1 MGRNNNPTRGS
12 TIRHVVRTIA
22 AASAAAATLVAGM
35 LVAGTANAA
44 SMRDPFERTIQ
55 NSNPGL
61 WTNLGTITFSNGN
74 KYENMEQSLGVVDRV
89 NGRNTYCIQADVLYT
104 DTPEGPWS
112 EWTDENSRPDAQRLA
127 WLTDKYNGN
136 KDDLTQAAIAGLIH
150 RELDPIGPEYLQ
162 NVQRLGW
169 KDGTSWATYEAKMNE
184 LWNEAVANTPE
195 NLDMTYKYTTGER
208 KGSVTPSI
216 TNGNGAEIAGIQYT
230 VTLNGPAVF
239 DQTKTSTISGTTTN
253 EAIHLPWTATGNG
266 KVTSTVQHKIPKA
279 IRLDSPNQNLM
290 GPTDPQTVSKNIQFD
305 VLNNFKPTIES
316 NQTDHRIEYGHAPE
330 DDLTWHV
337 DPTGGDWIE
346 GATIKS
352 TGTLY
357 YFAKKPVEGRTT
369 VKDGVK
375 AATATVTGDKDG
387 ATNHV
392 DATSI
397 TMDPDF
403 VKAHKGATPSNLPDT
418 GWYTWVWQITPDM
431 QDANMKQYLS
441 TDYDWSDN
449 VLEAESTQ
457 HMRNMQ
463 PTIKSSVSDAY
474 KNDQST
480 VTGADGTERPSVQ
493 IGSAQASDKTD
504 VVYLEKGSVI
514 RDKVT
519 LNVTDVNGDGKVD
532 TQDWLHTKDGQGEGK
547 ETEDNQIT
555 LTVNGT
561 IYGGM
566 TREQA
571 EQAQKDTAAG
581 KTVELPK
588 QAVKLATATFTT
600 NKAGDY
606 LISSSDEDKPV
617 AQWKA
622 EDGVDLTNLPSG
634 YATFVFDIANKDQDT
649 ESQTGIKPSKDYP
662 FAKDVHEAPFTAD
675 ETVMIRLTPKLD
687 STVSSKEVKA
697 GETTIDKLV
706 VAKTNEKDVWP
717 TYPETNVTEGETAK
731 STPLSLDFH
740 GVLYKVSDDPSSA
753 IEETDTVPENAVKVH
768 EADIK
773 DVTKFGTYTT
783 DSFTLTDTGTYA
795 WHWVMTPSLTGD
807 QNHNPLAALAWRQL
821 THGRV
826 QHAFGLASEI
836 VRVQGKKP
844 DVPKCEVSTKSQGE
858 VAFENDKADLH
869 DELLL
874 KNCEQAAKAEFE
886 LWKQA
891 NGDQSGDVLITVTGK
906 VDAVDGAHSPTVT
919 VHETGTYYWREKV
932 YDKSGKLISYGD
944 ARKSNETVLV
954 KEKGLASTGV
964 GTPMLLWAGVLA
976 GAGIALALAGSRKR
990 IRL

>member
-22 AASAAAATLVAGM
+22 AASATVATLAAGM
-35 LVAGTANAA
+35 LVAGTADAA
-44 SMRDPFERTIQ
+44 DMRDPFERSIQ
-55 NSNPGL
+55 NGNPGL
-61 WTNLGTITFSNGN
+61 WANMGTITFSNGH
-74 KYENMEQSLGVVDRV
+74 KYEDMEQSLGVVDKV
-89 NGRNTYCIQADVLYT
+89 NGKNVYCIQADTLYT
-104 DTPEGPWS
+104 GTAGTWG
-112 EWTDENSRPDAQRLA
+112 EWTDAKTKPDAQRLA

-136 KDDLTQAAIAGLIH
+136 TDDLTQAAIAGLIH
-150 RELDPIGPEYLQ
+150 QKLDPMGKEYLKGIE
-162 NVQRLGW
+162 RLGW
-169 KDGTSWATYEAKMNE
+169 KDGTSWDTYTKKMNE
-184 LWNEAVANTPE
+184 LWNEAVANTPS
-195 NLDMTYKYTTGER
+195 NLDMRYQYTIGQR
-208 KGSVTPSI
+208 KGTIDVGI
-216 TNGNGAEIAGIQYT
+216 QNGNGGFLSGITYT
-230 VTLNGPAVF
+230 ATLKGPAVF
-239 DQTKTSTISGTTTN
+239 DQTGKNTISGTTTN
-253 EAIHLPWTATGNG
+253 SAQHVAWTATGNG
-266 KVTSTVQHKIPKA
+266 KVMPVFNYKVPKA
-279 IRLDSPNQNLM
+279 AKLSSPNQNLM
-290 GPTDPQTVSKNIQFD
+290 AATDPETVSKNIQFE

-337 DPTGGDWIE
+337 DPSGGDWIE

-357 YFAKKPVEGRTT
+357 YFAKKPVEGQTT

-392 DATSI
+392 DAASI

-403 VKAHKGATPSNLPDT
+403 VKTHPGATPSSLPDT

-449 VLEAESTQ
+449 VLEAETTL
-457 HMRNMQ
+457 HVRNMQ
-463 PTIKSSVSDAY
+463 PTITSSVSAAY
-474 KNDQST
+474 KTDQSK
-480 VTGADGTERPSVQ
+480 VTGADGIERPAVQ
-493 IGSAQASDKTD
+493 IGSAAASDRTD
-504 VVYLEKGSVI
+504 VVYLEKGGVI

-519 LNVTDVNGDGKVD
+519 LGVSDVNGDGKTD
-532 TQDWLHTKDGQGEGK
+532 TADWLHTKDGQGEGR
-547 ETEDNQIT
+547 ETEANQIT
-555 LTVNGT
+555 IRVNGT
-561 IYGGM
+561 LYGGM

-571 EQAQKDTAAG
+571 EQAQKDAASG
-581 KTVELPK
+581 KTVELPR
-588 QAVKLATATFTT
+588 QAVKLATTTFTT

-606 LISSSDEDKPV
+606 LLSSRKGEKPAGV
-617 AQWKA
+617 WKA
-622 EDGVDLTNLPSG
+622 ENGIDLTNPPSG
-634 YATFVFDIANKDQDT
+634 YATFVYDIANRDQDT
-649 ESQTGIKPSKDYP
+649 KNQTGIEPSRDYP

-675 ETVMIRLTPKLD
+675 ETVMFRLTPKLD

-697 GETTIDKLV
+697 GETTVDKLV

-717 TYPETNVTEGETAK
+717 TYPETNVTEGETPK

-740 GVLYKVSDDPSSA
+740 GVLYKVSDDPSAA
-753 IEETDTVPENAVKVH
+753 IEETDTVPENAVKIH
-768 EADIK
+768 ETDIK

-783 DSFTLTDTGTYA
+783 DSFTLTESGTYA

-821 THGRV
+821 THGKV

-836 VRVQGKKP
+836 VRVRKP
-844 DVPKCEVSTKSQGE
+844 ETPKCEVSTRSQGE
-858 VAFENDKADLH
+858 VTMENGRADLH

-906 VDAVDGAHSPTVT
+906 VDAKDGAHSPTVT

-932 YDKSGKLISYGD
+932 YDQTGKLISYGD
-944 ARKSNETVLV
+944 ARKPNETVLV

>member
-22 AASAAAATLVAGM
+22 AASATVATLAAGM
-35 LVAGTANAA
+35 LVAGTADAA
-44 SMRDPFERTIQ
+44 DMRDPFERSIQ
-55 NSNPGL
+55 NGNPGL
-61 WTNLGTITFSNGN
+61 WANMGTITFSNGH
-74 KYENMEQSLGVVDRV
+74 KYEDMEQSLGVVDKV
-89 NGRNTYCIQADVLYT
+89 NGKNVYCIQADTLYT
-104 DTPEGPWS
+104 GTAGTWG
-112 EWTDENSRPDAQRLA
+112 EWTDAKTKPDAQRLA

-136 KDDLTQAAIAGLIH
+136 TDDLTQAAIAGLIH
-150 RELDPIGPEYLQ
+150 QKLDPMGEEYLKGIE
-162 NVQRLGW
+162 RLGW
-169 KDGTSWATYEAKMNE
+169 KDGTSWDTYTKKMNE
-184 LWNEAVANTPE
+184 LWNEAVANTPS
-195 NLDMTYKYTTGER
+195 NLDMRYQYTIGQR
-208 KGSVTPSI
+208 KGTIDVGI
-216 TNGNGAEIAGIQYT
+216 QNGNGGFLSGITYT
-230 VTLNGPAVF
+230 ATLKGPAVF
-239 DQTKTSTISGTTTN
+239 DQTGKNTISGTTTN
-253 EAIHLPWTATGNG
+253 SAQHVAWTATGNG
-266 KVTSTVQHKIPKA
+266 KVMPVFNYKVPKA
-279 IRLDSPNQNLM
+279 AKLSSPNQNLM
-290 GPTDPQTVSKNIQFD
+290 AATDPETVSKNIQFE

-337 DPTGGDWIE
+337 DPSGGDWIE

-357 YFAKKPVEGRTT
+357 YFAKKPVEGQTT

-392 DATSI
+392 DAASI

-403 VKAHKGATPSNLPDT
+403 VKTHPGATPSSLPDT

-449 VLEAESTQ
+449 VLEAETTL
-457 HMRNMQ
+457 HVRNMQ
-463 PTIKSSVSDAY
+463 PTITSSVSAAY
-474 KNDQST
+474 KTDQSK
-480 VTGADGTERPSVQ
+480 VTGADGIERPAVQ
-493 IGSAQASDKTD
+493 IGSAAASDRTD
-504 VVYLEKGSVI
+504 VVYLEKGGVI

-519 LNVTDVNGDGKVD
+519 LGVSDVNGDGKTD
-532 TQDWLHTKDGQGEGK
+532 TADWLHTKDGQGEGR
-547 ETEDNQIT
+547 ETEANQIT
-555 LTVNGT
+555 IRVNGAL
-561 IYGGM
+561 YGGM

-571 EQAQKDTAAG
+571 EQAQKDAASG
-581 KTVELPK
+581 KTVELPR
-588 QAVKLATATFTT
+588 QAVKLATTTFTT

-606 LISSSDEDKPV
+606 LLSSRKGEKPAGV
-617 AQWKA
+617 WKA
-622 EDGVDLTNLPSG
+622 ENGIDLTNPPSG
-634 YATFVFDIANKDQDT
+634 YATFVYDIANRDQDT
-649 ESQTGIKPSKDYP
+649 KNQTGIEPSRDYP

-675 ETVMIRLTPKLD
+675 ETVMFRLTPKLD

-697 GETTIDKLV
+697 GETTVDKLV

-717 TYPETNVTEGETAK
+717 TYPETNVTEGETPK
-731 STPLSLDFH
+731 GTPLSLDFH
-740 GVLYKVSDDPSSA
+740 GVLYKVSDDPSAA

-768 EADIK
+768 ETDIK

-783 DSFTLTDTGTYA
+783 DSFTLTESGTYA

-821 THGRV
+821 THGKV

-836 VRVQGKKP
+836 VRVRKP
-844 DVPKCEVSTKSQGE
+844 ETPKCEVSTKSQGE
-858 VAFENDKADLH
+858 VTFENGKADLH

-874 KNCEQAAKAEFE
+874 KNCSDAAKAEFE
-886 LWKQA
+886 LWRQA
-891 NGDQSGDVLITVTGK
+891 DGDQSGDVLITVTGK
-906 VDAVDGAHSPTVT
+906 VDAKDGIHSPTVT

-932 YDKSGKLISYGD
+932 YDQTGKLISYGD
-944 ARKSNETVLV
+944 ARKPNETVLV

>member
-1 MGRNNNPTRGS
+1 MGRNSNPTRGS

-22 AASAAAATLVAGM
+22 AASAAVATLAAGM

-44 SMRDPFERTIQ
+44 VMRNPGERSIQ
-55 NSNPGL
+55 NGNPGL
-61 WTNLGTITFSNGN
+61 WTNVGTITFSNGK
-74 KYENMEQSLGVVDRV
+74 KYENMAQSLGVVDRV
-89 NGRNTYCIQADVLYT
+89 NGKNAYCIQADTLYT
-104 DTPEGPWS
+104 GTSGTWGD
-112 EWTDENSRPDAQRLA
+112 WTDERTKPDAQKLA
-127 WLTDKYNGN
+127 WLTDRHNGDR
-136 KDDLTQAAIAGLIH
+136 DDLTQAAIAGLIH
-150 RELDPIGPEYLQ
+150 QKLDPMGNEYLNGLRQ
-162 NVQRLGW
+162 LGW
-169 KDGTSWATYEAKMNE
+169 ADGPSWDAYTAKMNS
-184 LWNEAVANTPE
+184 LWTEAVNGTPTD
-195 NLDMTYKYTTGER
+195 LDMQYRYTTGKR
-208 KGSVTPSI
+208 KGLVTPSI
-216 TNGNGAEIAGIQYT
+216 MNGNGVEIAGIQYT
-230 VTLNGPAVF
+230 VTLKGPAVF
-239 DQTKTSTISGTTTN
+239 DQTGTNTISGTTTN
-253 EAIHLPWTATGNG
+253 EAIHLSWTATGNG
-266 KVTSTVQHKIPKA
+266 KVTSIVQHKIPKA
-279 IRLDSPNQNLM
+279 TRLESPNQNLM
-290 GPTDPQTVSKNIQFD
+290 GPTDPQTVSKNIQFE
-305 VLNNFKPTIES
+305 VLNNFKPTIQS
-316 NQTDHRIEYGHAPE
+316 DQSDHRIEYGHAPE

-337 DPTGGDWIE
+337 DPTGGDWIQ

-357 YFAKKPVEGRTT
+357 YFANKPVEGRTT
-369 VKDGVK
+369 VRDGVK
-375 AATATVTGDKDG
+375 AATATAAGDRDG
-387 ATNHV
+387 ATSHV
-392 DATSI
+392 DASSI
-397 TMDPDF
+397 TMDPGF
-403 VKAHKGATPSNLPDT
+403 VKAHPGATPSSLPAT
-418 GWYTWVWQITPDM
+418 GWYTWVWQITPGM
-431 QDANMKQYLS
+431 QDANMRQYLPA
-441 TDYDWSDN
+441 DYDWSDN
-449 VLEAESTQ
+449 VLEAETTLHVRS
-457 HMRNMQ
+457 MQ
-463 PTIKSSVSDAY
+463 PTITSSVSAAY
-474 KNDQST
+474 KTDQSK
-480 VTGADGTERPSVQ
+480 VTGADGVERPAVQ
-493 IGSAQASDKTD
+493 IGSAAASDRTD
-504 VVYLEKGSVI
+504 VVYLEKGGVI

-519 LNVTDVNGDGKVD
+519 LGVSDVNGDGKTD
-532 TQDWLHTKDGQGEGK
+532 TADWLHTKDGQGEGK

-555 LTVNGT
+555 LTVNGS

-606 LISSSDEDKPV
+606 LLSSRKGEKPAGV
-617 AQWKA
+617 WKA
-622 EDGVDLTNLPSG
+622 ENGIDLTNPPSG
-634 YATFVFDIANKDQDT
+634 YATFVYDIANKDQDT

-675 ETVMIRLTPKLD
+675 ETIMTRLTPKLD

-717 TYPETNVTEGETAK
+717 TYPQSNVTEGETPK
-731 STPLSLDFH
+731 GTPLSLDFH
-740 GVLYKVSDDPSSA
+740 GVLYKVSDDPAAA
-753 IEETDTVPENAVKVH
+753 IEQTDTVPENAVKVH
-768 EADIK
+768 ETDIK
-773 DVTKFGTYTT
+773 DVTGFGTYTT
-783 DSFTLTDTGTYA
+783 DSFTLTESGTYA

-821 THGRV
+821 THGKV

-836 VRVQGKKP
+836 VRVRKP
-844 DVPKCEVSTKSQGE
+844 ETPKCEVSTKSQGE
-858 VAFENDKADLH
+858 VTMENGKADLH

-906 VDAVDGAHSPTVT
+906 VDAKDGIHSPTVT

-932 YDKSGKLISYGD
+932 YDQTGGLVSYGD
-944 ARKSNETVLV
+944 ARKPNETVLV

>member
-22 AASAAAATLVAGM
+22 AGVAAAATLAAGM
-35 LVAGTANAA
+35 LVAGTADAA
-44 SMRDPFERTIQ
+44 DMRDPFERSIQ
-55 NSNPGL
+55 NGNPGL
-61 WTNLGTITFSNGN
+61 WANMGTITFSNGH
-74 KYENMEQSLGVVDRV
+74 KYEDMEQSLGVVDKV
-89 NGRNTYCIQADVLYT
+89 NGKNVYCIQADTLYT
-104 DTPEGPWS
+104 GTAGTWG
-112 EWTDENSRPDAQRLA
+112 EWTDAKTKPDAQRLA

-136 KDDLTQAAIAGLIH
+136 TDDLTQAAIAGLIH
-150 RELDPIGPEYLQ
+150 QKLDPMGEEYLKGIE
-162 NVQRLGW
+162 RLGW
-169 KDGTSWATYEAKMNE
+169 KDGTSWDTYTKKMNE
-184 LWNEAVANTPE
+184 LWNEAVANTPS
-195 NLDMTYKYTTGER
+195 NLDMRYQYTIGQR
-208 KGSVTPSI
+208 KGTIDVGI
-216 TNGNGAEIAGIQYT
+216 QNGNGGFLSGITYT
-230 VTLNGPAVF
+230 ATLKGPAVF
-239 DQTKTSTISGTTTN
+239 DQTGKNTISGTTTN
-253 EAIHLPWTATGNG
+253 SAQHVAWTATGNG
-266 KVTSTVQHKIPKA
+266 KVMPVFNYKVPKA
-279 IRLDSPNQNLM
+279 AKLSSPNQNLM
-290 GPTDPQTVSKNIQFD
+290 TATDPETVSKNIQFE

-337 DPTGGDWIE
+337 DPSGGDWIE

-357 YFAKKPVEGRTT
+357 YFAKKPVEGQTT

-375 AATATVTGDKDG
+375 AATATAAGDRDG
-387 ATNHV
+387 ATSHV
-392 DATSI
+392 DASSI
-397 TMDPDF
+397 AMDPGF
-403 VKAHKGATPSNLPDT
+403 VKAHPGATPSSLPDT

-441 TDYDWSDN
+441 PDYDWSDN
-449 VLEAESTQ
+449 VLEAETTLHVRS
-457 HMRNMQ
+457 MQ
-463 PTIKSSVSDAY
+463 PTITSSVSAAY
-474 KNDQST
+474 KTDQSK
-480 VTGADGTERPSVQ
+480 VTGADGIERPAVQ
-493 IGSAQASDKTD
+493 IGSAAASDRTD
-504 VVYLEKGSVI
+504 VVYLEKGGVI

-519 LNVTDVNGDGKVD
+519 LGVSDVNGDGKTD
-532 TQDWLHTKDGQGEGK
+532 TADWLHTKDGQGEGR
-547 ETEDNQIT
+547 ETEANQIT
-555 LTVNGT
+555 IRVNGT
-561 IYGGM
+561 LYGGM

-617 AQWKA
+617 TQWKA

-649 ESQTGIKPSKDYP
+649 ESQTGIKPSDDYP

-675 ETVMIRLTPKLD
+675 ETVMFRLTPKLD

-717 TYPETNVTEGETAK
+717 TYPQSNVTEGETPK
-731 STPLSLDFH
+731 GTPLSLDFH
-740 GVLYKVSDDPSSA
+740 GVLYKVSDDPSAA

-768 EADIK
+768 ETDIK

-783 DSFTLTDTGTYA
+783 DSFTLTESGTYA

-821 THGRV
+821 THGKV

-836 VRVQGKKP
+836 VRVRKP
-844 DVPKCEVSTKSQGE
+844 ETPKCEVSTRSQGE
-858 VAFENDKADLH
+858 VTMENGKADLH

-886 LWKQA
+886 LWRQA
-891 NGDQSGDVLITVTGK
+891 DGDQSGDVLITVTGK
-906 VDAVDGAHSPTVT
+906 VDAKDGIHSPTVT

-932 YDKSGKLISYGD
+932 YDQTGGLVSYGD
-944 ARKSNETVLV
+944 ARKPNETVLV

>member
-22 AASAAAATLVAGM
+22 AASATVATLAAGM
-35 LVAGTANAA
+35 LVAGTADAA
-44 SMRDPFERTIQ
+44 DMRDPFERSIQ
-55 NSNPGL
+55 NGNPGL
-61 WTNLGTITFSNGN
+61 WANMGTITFSNGH
-74 KYENMEQSLGVVDRV
+74 KYEDMEQSLGVVDKV
-89 NGRNTYCIQADVLYT
+89 NGKNVYCIQADTLYT
-104 DTPEGPWS
+104 GTAGTWG
-112 EWTDENSRPDAQRLA
+112 EWTDAKTKPDAQRLA

-136 KDDLTQAAIAGLIH
+136 TDDLTQAAIAGLIH
-150 RELDPIGPEYLQ
+150 QKLDPMGEEYLKGIE
-162 NVQRLGW
+162 RLGW
-169 KDGTSWATYEAKMNE
+169 KDGTSWDTYTKKMNE
-184 LWNEAVANTPE
+184 LWNEAVANTPS
-195 NLDMTYKYTTGER
+195 NLDMRHQYTIGQR
-208 KGSVTPSI
+208 KGTIDVSI
-216 TNGNGAEIAGIQYT
+216 QNGNGGFLSGITYT
-230 VTLNGPAVF
+230 ATLKGPAVF
-239 DQTKTSTISGTTTN
+239 DQTGKNTISGTTTN
-253 EAIHLPWTATGNG
+253 SAQHVAWTATGNG
-266 KVTSTVQHKIPKA
+266 KVMPVFNYKAPKA
-279 IRLDSPNQNLM
+279 AKLSSPNQNLM
-290 GPTDPQTVSKNIQFD
+290 AATDPETVSKNIQFE

-337 DPTGGDWIE
+337 DPSGGDWIE

-357 YFAKKPVEGRTT
+357 YFAKKPVEGQTT

-392 DATSI
+392 DAASI

-403 VKAHKGATPSNLPDT
+403 VKTHPGATPSSLPDT

-449 VLEAESTQ
+449 VLEAETTL
-457 HMRNMQ
+457 HVRNMQ
-463 PTIKSSVSDAY
+463 PTITSSVSAAY
-474 KNDQST
+474 KTDQSK
-480 VTGADGTERPSVQ
+480 VTGADGIERPAVQ
-493 IGSAQASDKTD
+493 IGSAAASDRTD
-504 VVYLEKGSVI
+504 VVYLEKGGVI

-519 LNVTDVNGDGKVD
+519 LGVSDVNGDGKTD
-532 TQDWLHTKDGQGEGK
+532 TADWLHTKDGQGEGR
-547 ETEDNQIT
+547 ETEANQIT
-555 LTVNGT
+555 IRVNGT
-561 IYGGM
+561 LYGGM

-571 EQAQKDTAAG
+571 EQAQKDAASG
-581 KTVELPK
+581 KTVELPR
-588 QAVKLATATFTT
+588 QAVKLATTTFTT

-606 LISSSDEDKPV
+606 LLSSRKGEKPAGV
-617 AQWKA
+617 WKA
-622 EDGVDLTNLPSG
+622 ENGIDLTNPPSG
-634 YATFVFDIANKDQDT
+634 YATFVYDIANRDQDT
-649 ESQTGIKPSKDYP
+649 KNQTGIEPSRDYP

-675 ETVMIRLTPKLD
+675 ETVMFRLTPKLD

-697 GETTIDKLV
+697 GETTVDKLV

-717 TYPETNVTEGETAK
+717 TYPETNVTEGETPK
-731 STPLSLDFH
+731 GTPLSLDFH
-740 GVLYKVSDDPSSA
+740 GVLYKVSDDPSAA

-768 EADIK
+768 ETDIK

-783 DSFTLTDTGTYA
+783 DSFTLTESGTYA

-821 THGRV
+821 THGKV

-836 VRVQGKKP
+836 VRVRKP
-844 DVPKCEVSTKSQGE
+844 ETPKCEVSTKSQGE
-858 VAFENDKADLH
+858 VTFENGKADLH

-874 KNCEQAAKAEFE
+874 KNCSDAAKAEFE
-886 LWKQA
+886 LWRQA
-891 NGDQSGDVLITVTGK
+891 DGDQSGDVLITVTGK
-906 VDAVDGAHSPTVT
+906 VDAKDGIHSPTVT

-932 YDKSGKLISYGD
+932 YDQTGKLISYGD
-944 ARKSNETVLV
+944 ARKPNETVLV

>member
-22 AASAAAATLVAGM
+22 AGVAAAATLAAGM
-35 LVAGTANAA
+35 LVAGTADAA
-44 SMRDPFERTIQ
+44 DMRDPFERSIQ
-55 NSNPGL
+55 NGNPGL
-61 WTNLGTITFSNGN
+61 WANMGTITFSNGH
-74 KYENMEQSLGVVDRV
+74 KYEDMEQSLGVVDKV
-89 NGRNTYCIQADVLYT
+89 NGKNVYCIQADTLYT
-104 DTPEGPWS
+104 GTTGTWG
-112 EWTDENSRPDAQRLA
+112 EWTDAKTKPDAQRLA

-136 KDDLTQAAIAGLIH
+136 TDDLTQAAIAGLIH
-150 RELDPIGPEYLQ
+150 QKLDPMGEEYLKGIE
-162 NVQRLGW
+162 RLGW
-169 KDGTSWATYEAKMNE
+169 KDGTSWDTYTKKMNE
-184 LWNEAVANTPE
+184 LWNEAVANTPS
-195 NLDMTYKYTTGER
+195 NLDMRYQYTIGQR
-208 KGSVTPSI
+208 KGTIDVGI
-216 TNGNGAEIAGIQYT
+216 QNGNGGFLSGITYT
-230 VTLNGPAVF
+230 ATLKGPAVF
-239 DQTKTSTISGTTTN
+239 DQTGKNTISGTTTN
-253 EAIHLPWTATGNG
+253 SAQHVAWTATGNG
-266 KVTSTVQHKIPKA
+266 KVMPVFNYKVPKA
-279 IRLDSPNQNLM
+279 AKLSSPNQNLM
-290 GPTDPQTVSKNIQFD
+290 AATDPETVSKNIQFE

-357 YFAKKPVEGRTT
+357 YFAKKPVEGQTT

-392 DATSI
+392 DASSI

-403 VKAHKGATPSNLPDT
+403 MKTHPGATPSSLPDT

-449 VLEAESTQ
+449 VLEAETTQ
-457 HMRNMQ
+457 HVRNMQ

-519 LNVTDVNGDGKVD
+519 LGVADVNGDGKVD
-532 TQDWLHTKDGQGEGK
+532 TADWLHTRDGQGEGR
-547 ETEDNQIT
+547 ETEANQIT
-555 LTVNGT
+555 IRVNGT
-561 IYGGM
+561 LYGGM

-571 EQAQKDTAAG
+571 EQAQKDAASG
-581 KTVELPK
+581 KTVELPR

-634 YATFVFDIANKDQDT
+634 YATFVFDIANRDQDT
-649 ESQTGIKPSKDYP
+649 ESQTGIKPSDDYP

-675 ETVMIRLTPKLD
+675 ETVMFRLTPKLD

-697 GETTIDKLV
+697 GETTVDKLV

-717 TYPETNVTEGETAK
+717 TYPETNVTEGEIPKA
-731 STPLSLDFH
+731 TPLSLDFH

-783 DSFTLTDTGTYA
+783 DSFTLTESGTYA

-807 QNHNPLAALAWRQL
+807 QNHNPLTALAWRQL
-821 THGRV
+821 THGKV

-858 VAFENDKADLH
+858 VTFENGKADLH

-874 KNCEQAAKAEFE
+874 KNCSDAAKAEFE
-886 LWKQA
+886 LWKQS

-906 VDAVDGAHSPTVT
+906 VDAKDGAHSPTVT

-932 YDKSGKLISYGD
+932 YDQTGKLISYGD

>member
-22 AASAAAATLVAGM
+22 AASAAVATLAAGL

-44 SMRDPFERTIQ
+44 TMRDPFERSIQ
-55 NSNPGL
+55 NGNPGL
-61 WTNLGTITFSNGN
+61 WTNVGTITFSNGK
-74 KYENMEQSLGVVDRV
+74 KYENMAQSLGVVDRV
-89 NGRNTYCIQADVLYT
+89 NGKNTYCIQADTLYT
-104 DTPEGPWS
+104 GTTGDWGD
-112 EWTDENSRPDAQRLA
+112 WTDEQTKPDAQRLA
-127 WLTDKYNGN
+127 WLADRYNGDR
-136 KDDLTQAAIAGLIH
+136 DDLTQAAIAGLIH
-150 RELDPIGPEYLQ
+150 QKLDPMGNEYLNGLRQ
-162 NVQRLGW
+162 LGW
-169 KDGTSWATYEAKMNE
+169 ADGPSWDAYTAKMNS
-184 LWNEAVANTPE
+184 LWTEAVNGTPKD
-195 NLDMTYKYTTGER
+195 LDMQYRYTTGKR
-208 KGSVTPSI
+208 KGLVTPSI
-216 TNGNGAEIAGIQYT
+216 MNGNGVEIAGIQYT
-230 VTLNGPAVF
+230 VTLKGPAVF
-239 DQTKTSTISGTTTN
+239 DQTGTNTISGTTTN
-253 EAIHLPWTATGNG
+253 EAIHLSWTATGNG
-266 KVTSTVQHKIPKA
+266 KVTSIVQHKIPKA
-279 IRLDSPNQNLM
+279 TRLESPNQNLM
-290 GPTDPQTVSKNIQFD
+290 GPTDPQTVSKNIQFE
-305 VLNNFKPTIES
+305 VLNNFKPTIQS
-316 NQTDHRIEYGHAPE
+316 DQSDHRIEYGHAPE

-337 DPTGGDWIE
+337 DPTGGDWIQ

-357 YFAKKPVEGRTT
+357 HFAKKPVEGQTT
-369 VKDGVK
+369 VRDGVK
-375 AATATVTGDKDG
+375 AATATVTGDRDG

-392 DATSI
+392 DASSI
-397 TMDPDF
+397 TMDPGF
-403 VKAHKGATPSNLPDT
+403 VKAHPGATPSSLPAT
-418 GWYTWVWQITPDM
+418 GWYTWVWEITPGM
-431 QDANMKQYLS
+431 QDANMRQYLPA
-441 TDYDWSDN
+441 DYDWSDN
-449 VLEAESTQ
+449 VLEAETTLHVRS
-457 HMRNMQ
+457 MQ
-463 PTIKSSVSDAY
+463 PTITSSVSAAY
-474 KNDQST
+474 KTDQSK
-480 VTGADGTERPSVQ
+480 VTGADGIERPAAQ
-493 IGSAQASDKTD
+493 IGSAAASDRTD
-504 VVYLEKGSVI
+504 VVYLEKGGVI

-519 LNVTDVNGDGKVD
+519 LGVSDVNGDGKTD
-532 TQDWLHTKDGQGEGK
+532 TADWLHTKDGQGEGR
-547 ETEDNQIT
+547 ETEANQIT
-555 LTVNGT
+555 IRVNGT
-561 IYGGM
+561 LYGGM

-606 LISSSDEDKPV
+606 LLSSRKGEKPAGV
-617 AQWKA
+617 WKA
-622 EDGVDLTNLPSG
+622 ENGIDLTNLPSG
-634 YATFVFDIANKDQDT
+634 YATFVYDIANRDQDT
-649 ESQTGIKPSKDYP
+649 KNQTGIEPSRDYP

-675 ETVMIRLTPKLD
+675 ETVMFRLTPKLD

-697 GETTIDKLV
+697 GETTVDKLV

-740 GVLYKVSDDPSSA
+740 GVLYKVSDDPSAA

-807 QNHNPLAALAWRQL
+807 QNHNPLTALAWRQL
-821 THGRV
+821 THGKV

-858 VAFENDKADLH
+858 VTFENGRADLH

-886 LWKQA
+886 LWRQA
-891 NGDQSGDVLITVTGK
+891 DGDQSGDVLITVTGK

-932 YDKSGKLISYGD
+932 YDQTGKLISYGD
-944 ARKSNETVLV
+944 ARKPNETVLV

>member
-1 MGRNNNPTRGS
+1 MGRNNNPARGS

-22 AASAAAATLVAGM
+22 AASAAVATLAAGL
-35 LVAGTANAA
+35 LVAGTADAA
-44 SMRDPFERTIQ
+44 TMRDPFERSIQ
-55 NSNPGL
+55 NGNPGL
-61 WTNLGTITFSNGN
+61 WSNVGTITFSNGK
-74 KYENMEQSLGVVDRV
+74 KYENMAQSLGVVDRV
-89 NGRNTYCIQADVLYT
+89 NGKNTYCIEADTLYT
-104 DTPEGPWS
+104 GTTGDWGD
-112 EWTDENSRPDAQRLA
+112 WTDERTKPDAQRLA
-127 WLTDKYNGN
+127 WLADRYNGDR
-136 KDDLTQAAIAGLIH
+136 DDLTQAAIAGLIH
-150 RELDPIGPEYLQ
+150 QKLDPMGNEYLSGLRQ
-162 NVQRLGW
+162 LGW
-169 KDGTSWATYEAKMNE
+169 ANGPSWDAYTAKMNS
-184 LWNEAVANTPE
+184 LWTEAVNGTPKD
-195 NLDMTYKYTTGER
+195 LDMQYRYTTGKR
-208 KGSVTPSI
+208 KGLVTPSI
-216 TNGNGAEIAGIQYT
+216 MNWNGVEIAGIQYT
-230 VTLNGPAVF
+230 VTLKGPAVF
-239 DQTKTSTISGTTTN
+239 DQTGTNTISGTTTN
-253 EAIHLPWTATGNG
+253 EAIHLSWTATGNG
-266 KVTSTVQHKIPKA
+266 KVTSIVQHKIPKA
-279 IRLDSPNQNLM
+279 TRLESPNQNLM
-290 GPTDPQTVSKNIQFD
+290 GPTDPQTVSKNIQFE
-305 VLNNFKPTIES
+305 VLNNFKPTIQS
-316 NQTDHRIEYGHAPE
+316 DQSDHRIEYGHAPE

-337 DPTGGDWIE
+337 DPTGGDWIQ

-369 VKDGVK
+369 VRDGVK
-375 AATATVTGDKDG
+375 AATATAAGDRDG
-387 ATNHV
+387 ATSHV
-392 DATSI
+392 DASSI
-397 TMDPDF
+397 AMDPGF
-403 VKAHKGATPSNLPDT
+403 VKAHPGATPSSLPDT

-441 TDYDWSDN
+441 PDYDWSDN
-449 VLEAESTQ
+449 VLEAETTLHVRS
-457 HMRNMQ
+457 MQ
-463 PTIKSSVSDAY
+463 PTITSSVSAAY
-474 KNDQST
+474 KTDQSK
-480 VTGADGTERPSVQ
+480 VTGADGIERPAVQ
-493 IGSAQASDKTD
+493 IGSAAASDRTD
-504 VVYLEKGSVI
+504 VVYLEKGGVI

-519 LNVTDVNGDGKVD
+519 LGVSDVNGDGKTD
-532 TQDWLHTKDGQGEGK
+532 TADWLHTKDGQGEGR
-547 ETEDNQIT
+547 ETEANQIT
-555 LTVNGT
+555 IRVNGT
-561 IYGGM
+561 LYGGM

-617 AQWKA
+617 TQWKA

-649 ESQTGIKPSKDYP
+649 ESQTGIKPSDDYP

-675 ETVMIRLTPKLD
+675 ETVMFRLTPKLD

-717 TYPETNVTEGETAK
+717 TYPETNVTEGETPK

-740 GVLYKVSDDPSSA
+740 GVLYKVSDDPSAA

-768 EADIK
+768 ETDIK

-783 DSFTLTDTGTYA
+783 DSFTLTESGTYA
-795 WHWVMTPSLTGD
+795 WHWTMTPSLTGD
-807 QNHNPLAALAWRQL
+807 QNHNPLTALAWRQL
-821 THGRV
+821 THGKV

-836 VRVQGKKP
+836 VRVRKP
-844 DVPKCEVSTKSQGE
+844 ETPKCEVSTKSQGE
-858 VAFENDKADLH
+858 VTMENGRADLH

-906 VDAVDGAHSPTVT
+906 VDAKDGAHSPTVT

-932 YDKSGKLISYGD
+932 YDQTGKLISYGD

>member
-22 AASAAAATLVAGM
+22 AASATVATLAAGM
-35 LVAGTANAA
+35 LVAGTADAA
-44 SMRDPFERTIQ
+44 DMRDPFERSIQ
-55 NSNPGL
+55 NGNPGL
-61 WTNLGTITFSNGN
+61 WANMGTITFSNGH
-74 KYENMEQSLGVVDRV
+74 KYEDMEQSLGVADKV
-89 NGRNTYCIQADVLYT
+89 NGKNVYCIQADTLYT
-104 DTPEGPWS
+104 GTAGTWG
-112 EWTDENSRPDAQRLA
+112 EWTDAKTKPDAQRLA

-136 KDDLTQAAIAGLIH
+136 TDDLTQAAIAGLIH
-150 RELDPIGPEYLQ
+150 QKLDPMGEEYLKGIE
-162 NVQRLGW
+162 RLGW
-169 KDGTSWATYEAKMNE
+169 KDGTSWDTYTKKMNE
-184 LWNEAVANTPE
+184 LWNEAVANTPS
-195 NLDMTYKYTTGER
+195 NLDMRYQYTIGQR
-208 KGSVTPSI
+208 KGTIDVGI
-216 TNGNGAEIAGIQYT
+216 QNGNGGFLSGITYT
-230 VTLNGPAVF
+230 VTLKGPAVF
-239 DQTKTSTISGTTTN
+239 DQTGKNTISGTTTN
-253 EAIHLPWTATGNG
+253 SAQHVAWTATGNG
-266 KVTSTVQHKIPKA
+266 KVMPVFNYKVPKA
-279 IRLDSPNQNLM
+279 AKLSSPNQNLM
-290 GPTDPQTVSKNIQFD
+290 SATDPETVSKNIQFE

-337 DPTGGDWIE
+337 DPSGGDWIE

-357 YFAKKPVEGRTT
+357 YFAKKPVEGQTT

-392 DATSI
+392 DAASI

-403 VKAHKGATPSNLPDT
+403 VKTHPGATPSSLPDT

-449 VLEAESTQ
+449 VLEAETTL
-457 HMRNMQ
+457 HVRNMQ
-463 PTIKSSVSDAY
+463 PTITSSVSAAY
-474 KNDQST
+474 KTDQSK
-480 VTGADGTERPSVQ
+480 VTGADGIERPAVQ
-493 IGSAQASDKTD
+493 IGSAAASDRTD
-504 VVYLEKGSVI
+504 VVYLEKGGVI

-519 LNVTDVNGDGKVD
+519 LGVSDVNGDGKTD
-532 TQDWLHTKDGQGEGK
+532 TADWLHTKDGQGEGR
-547 ETEDNQIT
+547 ETEANQIT
-555 LTVNGT
+555 IRVNGT
-561 IYGGM
+561 LYGGM

-571 EQAQKDTAAG
+571 EQAQKDAASG
-581 KTVELPK
+581 KTVELPR
-588 QAVKLATATFTT
+588 QAVKLATTTFTT

-606 LISSSDEDKPV
+606 LLSSRKGEKPAGV
-617 AQWKA
+617 WKA
-622 EDGVDLTNLPSG
+622 ENGIDLTNPPSG
-634 YATFVFDIANKDQDT
+634 YATFVYDIANRDQDT
-649 ESQTGIKPSKDYP
+649 KNQTGIEPSRDYP

-675 ETVMIRLTPKLD
+675 ETVMFRLTPKLD

-697 GETTIDKLV
+697 GETTVDKLV

-717 TYPETNVTEGETAK
+717 TYPETNVTEGETPK
-731 STPLSLDFH
+731 GTPLSLDFH
-740 GVLYKVSDDPSSA
+740 GVLYKVSDDPSAA

-768 EADIK
+768 ETDIK
-773 DVTKFGTYTT
+773 DVTKFGTYTA
-783 DSFTLTDTGTYA
+783 DSFTLTESGTYA

-821 THGRV
+821 THGKV

-836 VRVQGKKP
+836 VRVRKP
-844 DVPKCEVSTKSQGE
+844 ETPKCEVSTKSQGE
-858 VAFENDKADLH
+858 VTFENGKADLH

-874 KNCEQAAKAEFE
+874 KNCSDAAKAEFE
-886 LWKQA
+886 LWRQA
-891 NGDQSGDVLITVTGK
+891 DGDQSGDVLITVTGK
-906 VDAVDGAHSPTVT
+906 VDAKDGIHSPTVT

-932 YDKSGKLISYGD
+932 YDQTGKLISYGD
-944 ARKSNETVLV
+944 ARKPNETVLV

>member
-22 AASAAAATLVAGM
+22 AASAAVATLAAGL
-35 LVAGTANAA
+35 LVAGTADAA
-44 SMRDPFERTIQ
+44 TMRDPFERSIQ
-55 NSNPGL
+55 NGNPGL
-61 WTNLGTITFSNGN
+61 WTNVGTITFSNGK
-74 KYENMEQSLGVVDRV
+74 KYENMAQSLGVVDRV
-89 NGRNTYCIQADVLYT
+89 NGKNTYCIEADTLYT
-104 DTPEGPWS
+104 GTTGDWGD
-112 EWTDENSRPDAQRLA
+112 WTDERTKPDAQRLA
-127 WLTDKYNGN
+127 WLADRYNGDR
-136 KDDLTQAAIAGLIH
+136 DDLTQAAIAGLIH
-150 RELDPIGPEYLQ
+150 QKLDPMGNEYLSGLRQ
-162 NVQRLGW
+162 LGW
-169 KDGTSWATYEAKMNE
+169 ADEPSWDAYTAKMNS
-184 LWNEAVANTPE
+184 LWTEAVNGTPKD
-195 NLDMTYKYTTGER
+195 LDMQYRYTTGKR
-208 KGSVTPSI
+208 KGLVTPSI
-216 TNGNGAEIAGIQYT
+216 MNGNGVEIAGIQYT
-230 VTLNGPAVF
+230 VTLKGPAVF
-239 DQTKTSTISGTTTN
+239 DQTGTNTISGTTTN
-253 EAIHLPWTATGNG
+253 EAIHLSWTATGNG
-266 KVTSTVQHKIPKA
+266 KVTSIVQHKIPKA
-279 IRLDSPNQNLM
+279 TRLESPNQNLM
-290 GPTDPQTVSKNIQFD
+290 GPTDPQTVSKNIQFE
-305 VLNNFKPTIES
+305 VLNNFKPTIQS
-316 NQTDHRIEYGHAPE
+316 DQSDHRIEYGHAPE

-357 YFAKKPVEGRTT
+357 YFTKKPVEGRTT

-375 AATATVTGDKDG
+375 AATATVTGDRDG

-403 VKAHKGATPSNLPDT
+403 VKAHPGATPSSLPAT

-449 VLEAESTQ
+449 VLEAETTL
-457 HMRNMQ
+457 HVRGMQ
-463 PTIKSSVSDAY
+463 PTITSSVSAAY
-474 KNDQST
+474 RTDQST

-493 IGSAQASDKTD
+493 IGSAAASDKTD

-519 LNVTDVNGDGKVD
+519 LGVSDVNGDGKTD
-532 TQDWLHTKDGQGEGK
+532 TADWLHTKDGQGEGK
-547 ETEDNQIT
+547 ETEANQIT
-555 LTVNGT
+555 IRVNGT
-561 IYGGM
+561 LYGGM

-588 QAVKLATATFTT
+588 QAVKLATTTFTT

-606 LISSSDEDKPV
+606 LLSSRKGEKPAGV
-617 AQWKA
+617 WKA
-622 EDGVDLTNLPSG
+622 ENGIDLTNPPSG
-634 YATFVFDIANKDQDT
+634 YATFVYDIANRDQDT
-649 ESQTGIKPSKDYP
+649 KNQTGIEPSKDYP

-675 ETVMIRLTPKLD
+675 ETVMFRLTPKLD

-717 TYPETNVTEGETAK
+717 TYPETNVTEGETPK
-731 STPLSLDFH
+731 GTPLSLDFH

-768 EADIK
+768 ETDIK

-783 DSFTLTDTGTYA
+783 DSFTLTESGTYA

-821 THGRV
+821 THGKV

-836 VRVQGKKP
+836 VRVRKP
-844 DVPKCEVSTKSQGE
+844 ETPKCEVSTKSQGE
-858 VAFENDKADLH
+858 VTFENGKADLH

-906 VDAVDGAHSPTVT
+906 VDAKDGIHSPTVT

-932 YDKSGKLISYGD
+932 YDQTGKLISYGD
-944 ARKSNETVLV
+944 ARKPNETVLV

>member
-1 MGRNNNPTRGS
+1 MGRNSNPTRGS

-22 AASAAAATLVAGM
+22 AASAAVATLAAGM

-44 SMRDPFERTIQ
+44 VMRDPGERSIQ
-55 NSNPGL
+55 NGNPGL
-61 WTNLGTITFSNGN
+61 WTNVGTITFSNGK
-74 KYENMEQSLGVVDRV
+74 KYENIAQSLGVVDRV
-89 NGRNTYCIQADVLYT
+89 NGKNAYCIQADTLYT
-104 DTPEGPWS
+104 GTSGTWGD
-112 EWTDENSRPDAQRLA
+112 WTDERTKPDAQKLA
-127 WLTDKYNGN
+127 WLTNKYNN
-136 KDDLTQAAIAGLIH
+136 DRDDLTQAAIAGLIH
-150 RELDPIGPEYLQ
+150 QKLDPMGNEYLNGLRQ
-162 NVQRLGW
+162 LGW
-169 KDGTSWATYEAKMNE
+169 ADGPSWDAYAAKMDS
-184 LWNEAVANTPE
+184 LWNEAVNGTPT
-195 NLDMTYKYTTGER
+195 NLDMKYQYTIGQR
-208 KGSVTPSI
+208 KGLVTPSI
-216 TNGNGAEIAGIQYT
+216 MNGNGQYVSGLQYT

-239 DQTKTSTISGTTTN
+239 DQNNSTAITGTTTN
-253 EAIHLPWTATGNG
+253 KKQDIAWTATGNG
-266 KVTSTVQHKIPKA
+266 KVTYKLTYKNPQA
-279 IRLDSPNQNLM
+279 IRLNSPNQDLM
-290 GPTDPQTVSKNIQFD
+290 APTDPQIVSKNIQFE
-305 VLNNFKPTIES
+305 VRNNFKPTIES

-337 DPTGGDWIE
+337 DPTGGDWIQ

-357 YFAKKPVEGRTT
+357 YFANKPVEGRTT
-369 VKDGVK
+369 VRDGVK
-375 AATATVTGDKDG
+375 AATATAAGDRDG
-387 ATNHV
+387 ATSHV
-392 DATSI
+392 DASSI

-403 VKAHKGATPSNLPDT
+403 VKAHKGATPSSLPDT

-717 TYPETNVTEGETAK
+717 TYPETNVTEGETPK

-740 GVLYKVSDDPSSA
+740 GVLYKVSDDPSAA

-768 EADIK
+768 ETDIK

-783 DSFTLTDTGTYA
+783 DSFTLTESGTYA

-807 QNHNPLAALAWRQL
+807 QNHNPLTALAWRQL
-821 THGRV
+821 THGKV

-858 VAFENDKADLH
+858 VTFENGKADLH

-874 KNCEQAAKAEFE
+874 KNCSDAAKAEFE
-886 LWKQA
+886 LWKQS

-906 VDAVDGAHSPTVT
+906 VDAKDGAHSPTVT

-932 YDKSGKLISYGD
+932 YDQTGKLISYGD

>member
-22 AASAAAATLVAGM
+22 AASAAVATLAAGL

-44 SMRDPFERTIQ
+44 TMRDPFERSIQ
-55 NSNPGL
+55 NGNPGL
-61 WTNLGTITFSNGN
+61 WTNVGTITFSNGK
-74 KYENMEQSLGVVDRV
+74 KYENMAQSLGVVDRV
-89 NGRNTYCIQADVLYT
+89 NGKNTYCIQADTLYT
-104 DTPEGPWS
+104 GTTGDWGD
-112 EWTDENSRPDAQRLA
+112 WTDEQTKPDAQRLA
-127 WLTDKYNGN
+127 WLADRYNGDR
-136 KDDLTQAAIAGLIH
+136 DDLTQAAIAGLIH
-150 RELDPIGPEYLQ
+150 QKLDPMGNEYLNGLRQ
-162 NVQRLGW
+162 LGW
-169 KDGTSWATYEAKMNE
+169 ADGPSWDAYTAKMNS
-184 LWNEAVANTPE
+184 LWTEAVNGTPKD
-195 NLDMTYKYTTGER
+195 LDMQYRYTTGKR
-208 KGSVTPSI
+208 KGLVTPSI
-216 TNGNGAEIAGIQYT
+216 MNGNGVEIAGIQYT
-230 VTLNGPAVF
+230 VTLKGPAVF
-239 DQTKTSTISGTTTN
+239 DQTGTNTISGTTTN
-253 EAIHLPWTATGNG
+253 EAIHLSWTATGNG
-266 KVTSTVQHKIPKA
+266 KVTSIVQHKIPKA
-279 IRLDSPNQNLM
+279 TRLESPNQNLM
-290 GPTDPQTVSKNIQFD
+290 GPTDPQTVSKNIQFE
-305 VLNNFKPTIES
+305 VLNNFKPTIQS
-316 NQTDHRIEYGHAPE
+316 DQSDHRIEYGHAPE

-337 DPTGGDWIE
+337 DPTGGDWIQ

-357 YFAKKPVEGRTT
+357 HFAKKPVEGQTT
-369 VKDGVK
+369 VRDGVK
-375 AATATVTGDKDG
+375 AATATVTGDRDG

-392 DATSI
+392 DASSI
-397 TMDPDF
+397 TMDPGF
-403 VKAHKGATPSNLPDT
+403 VKAHPGATPSSLPAT
-418 GWYTWVWQITPDM
+418 GWYTWVWQITPGM
-431 QDANMKQYLS
+431 QDANMRQYLPA
-441 TDYDWSDN
+441 DYDWSDN
-449 VLEAESTQ
+449 VLEAETTLHVRS
-457 HMRNMQ
+457 MQ
-463 PTIKSSVSDAY
+463 PTITSSVSAAY
-474 KNDQST
+474 KTDQSK
-480 VTGADGTERPSVQ
+480 VTGADGVERPAIQ
-493 IGSAQASDKTD
+493 IGSAAASDRTD
-504 VVYLEKGSVI
+504 VVYLEKGGVI

-519 LNVTDVNGDGKVD
+519 LGVSDVNGDGKTD
-532 TQDWLHTKDGQGEGK
+532 TADWLHTKDGQGEGR
-547 ETEDNQIT
+547 ETEANQIT
-555 LTVNGT
+555 IRVNGT
-561 IYGGM
+561 LYGGM

-606 LISSSDEDKPV
+606 LLSSRKGEKPAGV
-617 AQWKA
+617 WKA
-622 EDGVDLTNLPSG
+622 ENGIDLTNLPSG
-634 YATFVFDIANKDQDT
+634 YATFVYDIANKDQDT
-649 ESQTGIKPSKDYP
+649 ESQTGIKPSDDYP

-675 ETVMIRLTPKLD
+675 ETVMFRLTPKLD

-697 GETTIDKLV
+697 GETTVDKLV

-717 TYPETNVTEGETAK
+717 TYPETNVTEGETPK

-740 GVLYKVSDDPSSA
+740 GVLYKVSDDPSAA

-768 EADIK
+768 ETDIK

-783 DSFTLTDTGTYA
+783 DSFTLTESGTYA
-795 WHWVMTPSLTGD
+795 WHWAMTPSLTGD

-836 VRVQGKKP
+836 VRVQGRKP
-844 DVPKCEVSTKSQGE
+844 ETPRCEVSTRSQGE
-858 VAFENDKADLH
+858 VTMENGRADLH

-874 KNCEQAAKAEFE
+874 RNCEQAAKAEFE
-886 LWKQA
+886 LWRQA

-906 VDAVDGAHSPTVT
+906 VDAKDGVHSPTVT
-919 VHETGTYYWREKV
+919 VKETGTYYWREKV

>member
-22 AASAAAATLVAGM
+22 AASAAVATLAAGM

-44 SMRDPFERTIQ
+44 VTRDPSERVGW
-55 NSNPGL
+55 NGNPGL
-61 WTNLGTITFSNGN
+61 WTNQGTITFSNGASYQN
-74 KYENMEQSLGVVDRV
+74 EAQALGVVDRV
-89 NGRNTYCIQADVLYT
+89 NGKNAYCIQADVKYT
-104 DTPEGPWS
+104 GTAGTWG
-112 EWTDENSRPDAQRLA
+112 EWTDERTKPDAQRLA
-127 WLTDKYNGN
+127 WLTDRHNGDR
-136 KDDLTQAAIAGLIH
+136 DDLTQAAIAGLIH
-150 RELDPIGPEYLQ
+150 QKLDPMGNEYLNGLRQ
-162 NVQRLGW
+162 LGW
-169 KDGTSWATYEAKMNE
+169 ADGPSWDAYTAKMDS
-184 LWNEAVANTPE
+184 LWNEAVANTPKD
-195 NLDMTYKYTTGER
+195 LDMQYRYTTGKR
-208 KGSVTPSI
+208 KGTINVGI
-216 TNGNGAEIAGIQYT
+216 LNGNGAYIAGVQYT
-230 VTLNGPAVF
+230 ATLNGPAVF
-239 DQTKTSTISGTTTN
+239 DQTGTNTISGTTTN
-253 EAIHLPWTATGNG
+253 SAQHVMWTATGNG
-266 KVTSTVQHKIPKA
+266 EVTPTFKYKVPKA
-279 IRLDSPNQNLM
+279 AKLESPNQNLM
-290 GPTDPQTVSKNIQFD
+290 ADTDPETVSKNITFQ
-305 VLNNFKPTIES
+305 VQANFKPTIRS
-316 NQTDHRIEYGHAPE
+316 DQSDHRIEYGHAPE

-337 DPTGGDWIE
+337 DPTGGDWIQ

-369 VKDGVK
+369 VRDGVK
-375 AATATVTGDKDG
+375 AATATAAGDRDG
-387 ATNHV
+387 ATSHV
-392 DATSI
+392 DASSI
-397 TMDPDF
+397 TMDPGF
-403 VKAHKGATPSNLPDT
+403 VKAHPGATPSSLPAT
-418 GWYTWVWQITPDM
+418 GWYTWVWEITPGM
-431 QDANMKQYLS
+431 QDANMRQYLPA
-441 TDYDWSDN
+441 DYDWSDN
-449 VLEAESTQ
+449 VLEAETTQ
-457 HMRNMQ
+457 HVRSMQ
-463 PTIKSSVSDAY
+463 PTITSSVSAAY
-474 KNDQST
+474 KTDQSK
-480 VTGADGTERPSVQ
+480 VTGADGIERPAVQ
-493 IGSAQASDKTD
+493 IGSAAASDRTD
-504 VVYLEKGSVI
+504 VVYLEKGGVI

-519 LNVTDVNGDGKVD
+519 LGVSDVNGDGKTD
-532 TQDWLHTKDGQGEGK
+532 TADWLHTKDGQGEGR
-547 ETEDNQIT
+547 ETEANQIT
-555 LTVNGT
+555 IRVNGT
-561 IYGGM
+561 LYGGM

-571 EQAQKDTAAG
+571 EQAQKDAASG
-581 KTVELPK
+581 KTVELPR
-588 QAVKLATATFTT
+588 QAVKLATTTFTT

-606 LISSSDEDKPV
+606 LLSSRKGEKPAGV
-617 AQWKA
+617 WKA
-622 EDGVDLTNLPSG
+622 ENGIDLTNPPSG
-634 YATFVFDIANKDQDT
+634 YATFVYDIANRDQDT
-649 ESQTGIKPSKDYP
+649 KNQTGIEPSRDYP

-675 ETVMIRLTPKLD
+675 ETVMFRLTPKLD

-717 TYPETNVTEGETAK
+717 TYPETNVTEGETPK

-740 GVLYKVSDDPSSA
+740 GVLYKVSDDPSAA

-768 EADIK
+768 ETDIK

-783 DSFTLTDTGTYA
+783 DSFTLTESGTYA

-807 QNHNPLAALAWRQL
+807 QNHNPLTALAWRQL
-821 THGRV
+821 THGKV

-836 VRVQGKKP
+836 VRVRKP
-844 DVPKCEVSTKSQGE
+844 ETPKCEVSTRSQGE
-858 VAFENDKADLH
+858 VTMENGRADLH

-906 VDAVDGAHSPTVT
+906 VDAKDGIHSPTVT

-932 YDKSGKLISYGD
+932 YDQTGKLISYGD

>member
-55 NSNPGL
+55 NGNPGL
-61 WTNLGTITFSNGN
+61 WANLGTITFSNGN

-104 DTPEGPWS
+104 GTTGTWG
-112 EWTDENSRPDAQRLA
+112 EWTDAKTKTDAQRLA
-127 WLTDKYNGN
+127 WLTDKYNGDR
-136 KDDLTQAAIAGLIH
+136 DDLTQAAIAGLIH
-150 RELDPIGPEYLQ
+150 QKLDLMGEEYLKGIE
-162 NVQRLGW
+162 RLGW
-169 KDGTSWATYEAKMNE
+169 KGGTSWDTYTKKMNE
-184 LWNEAVANTPE
+184 LWNEAVANTPS
-195 NLDMTYKYTTGER
+195 NLDMRYQYTIGQR
-208 KGSVTPSI
+208 KGTIDVGI
-216 TNGNGAEIAGIQYT
+216 QNGNGGFLSGITYT
-230 VTLNGPAVF
+230 ATLKGPAVF
-239 DQTKTSTISGTTTN
+239 DQTGKNTISGTTTN
-253 EAIHLPWTATGNG
+253 SAQHVAWTATGNG
-266 KVTSTVQHKIPKA
+266 KVMPVFNYKVPKA
-279 IRLDSPNQNLM
+279 AKLSSPNQNLM
-290 GPTDPQTVSKNIQFD
+290 AATDPETVSKNIQFE

-337 DPTGGDWIE
+337 DPSGGDWIE

-357 YFAKKPVEGRTT
+357 YFAKKPVEGQTT

-392 DATSI
+392 DAASI

-403 VKAHKGATPSNLPDT
+403 VKTHPGATPSSLPDT

-457 HMRNMQ
+457 HVRNMQ

-519 LNVTDVNGDGKVD
+519 LGVADVNGDGKVD
-532 TQDWLHTKDGQGEGK
+532 TADWLHTRDGQGEGR
-547 ETEDNQIT
+547 ETEANQIT
-555 LTVNGT
+555 IRVNGT
-561 IYGGM
+561 LYGGM

-571 EQAQKDTAAG
+571 EQAQKDAASG
-581 KTVELPK
+581 KNVELPR
-588 QAVKLATATFTT
+588 QAVKLATTTFTT
-600 NKAGDY
+600 NKTGDY

-649 ESQTGIKPSKDYP
+649 ESQTGIKPSDDYP

-675 ETVMIRLTPKLD
+675 ETVMFRLTPKLD

-697 GETTIDKLV
+697 GETTVDKLV

-807 QNHNPLAALAWRQL
+807 QNHNPLTALAWRQL
-821 THGRV
+821 THGKV

-858 VAFENDKADLH
+858 VTMENGKADLH

-932 YDKSGKLISYGD
+932 YDQTGKLISYGD

>member
-22 AASAAAATLVAGM
+22 AASATVATLAAGM
-35 LVAGTANAA
+35 LVAGTADAA
-44 SMRDPFERTIQ
+44 DMRDPFERSIQ
-55 NSNPGL
+55 NGNPGL
-61 WTNLGTITFSNGN
+61 WANMGTITFSNGH
-74 KYENMEQSLGVVDRV
+74 KYEDMEQSLGVVDKV
-89 NGRNTYCIQADVLYT
+89 NGKNVYCIQADTLYT
-104 DTPEGPWS
+104 GTAGTWG
-112 EWTDENSRPDAQRLA
+112 EWTDAKTKPDAQRLA

-136 KDDLTQAAIAGLIH
+136 TDDLTQAAIAGLIH
-150 RELDPIGPEYLQ
+150 QKLDPMGEEYLKGIE
-162 NVQRLGW
+162 RLGW
-169 KDGTSWATYEAKMNE
+169 KDGTSWDTYTKKMNE
-184 LWNEAVANTPE
+184 LWNEAVANTPS
-195 NLDMTYKYTTGER
+195 NLDMRYQYTIGQR
-208 KGSVTPSI
+208 KGTIDVGI
-216 TNGNGAEIAGIQYT
+216 QNGNGGFLSGITYT
-230 VTLNGPAVF
+230 ATLKGPAVF
-239 DQTKTSTISGTTTN
+239 DQTGKNTISGTTTN
-253 EAIHLPWTATGNG
+253 SAQHVAWTATGNG
-266 KVTSTVQHKIPKA
+266 KVMPVFNYKVPKA
-279 IRLDSPNQNLM
+279 AKLSSPNQNLM
-290 GPTDPQTVSKNIQFD
+290 AATDPETVSKNIQFE

-337 DPTGGDWIE
+337 DPSGGDWIE

-357 YFAKKPVEGRTT
+357 YFAKKPVEGQTT

-392 DATSI
+392 DAASI

-403 VKAHKGATPSNLPDT
+403 VKTHPGATPSSLPDT

-449 VLEAESTQ
+449 VLEAETTL
-457 HMRNMQ
+457 HVRNMQ
-463 PTIKSSVSDAY
+463 PTITSSVSAAY
-474 KNDQST
+474 KTDQSK
-480 VTGADGTERPSVQ
+480 VTGADGIERPAVQ
-493 IGSAQASDKTD
+493 IGSAAASDRTD
-504 VVYLEKGSVI
+504 VVYLEKGGVI

-519 LNVTDVNGDGKVD
+519 LGVSDVNGDGKTD
-532 TQDWLHTKDGQGEGK
+532 TADWLHTKDGQGEGR
-547 ETEDNQIT
+547 ETEANQIT
-555 LTVNGT
+555 IRVNGT
-561 IYGGM
+561 LYGGM

-571 EQAQKDTAAG
+571 EQAQKDAASG
-581 KTVELPK
+581 KTVELPR
-588 QAVKLATATFTT
+588 QAVKLATTTFTT

-606 LISSSDEDKPV
+606 LLSSRKGEKPAGV
-617 AQWKA
+617 WKA
-622 EDGVDLTNLPSG
+622 ENGIDLTNPPSG
-634 YATFVFDIANKDQDT
+634 YATFVYDIANRDQDT
-649 ESQTGIKPSKDYP
+649 KNQTGIEPSRDYP

-675 ETVMIRLTPKLD
+675 ETVMLRLTPKLD

-697 GETTIDKLV
+697 GETTVDKLV

-717 TYPETNVTEGETAK
+717 TYPETNVTEGETPK
-731 STPLSLDFH
+731 GTPLSLNFH
-740 GVLYKVSDDPSSA
+740 GVLYKVSDDPSAA

-768 EADIK
+768 ETDIK

-783 DSFTLTDTGTYA
+783 DSFTLTESGTYA

-821 THGRV
+821 THGKV

-836 VRVQGKKP
+836 VRVRKP
-844 DVPKCEVSTKSQGE
+844 ETPKCEVSTKSQGE
-858 VAFENDKADLH
+858 VTFENGKADLH

-874 KNCEQAAKAEFE
+874 KNCSDAAKAEFE
-886 LWKQA
+886 LWRQA
-891 NGDQSGDVLITVTGK
+891 DGDQSGDVLITVTGK
-906 VDAVDGAHSPTVT
+906 VDAKDGIHSPTVT

-932 YDKSGKLISYGD
+932 YDQTGKLISYGD
-944 ARKSNETVLV
+944 ARKPNETVLV